1 MDENYWEEE
10 NPKYIELEC
19 RIEQKE
25 SKINSG
31 IITNDRTLRYAKRDI
46 KRWQKQ
52 LSEMERYLDQLFI
65 VANVIRIRIV
75 AELEQKLINNHKN
88 KNNEKN
94 FNVLPNNGWNYCGLQ

>member
-1 MDENYWEEE
+1 MEENYWKKE

-25 SKINSG
+25 SRINSG

-52 LSEMERYLDQLFI
+52 LSEMERCLD
-65 VANVIRIRIV
+65 
-75 AELEQKLINNHKN
+75 
-88 KNNEKN
+88 
-94 FNVLPNNGWNYCGLQ
+94 

>member
-1 MDENYWEEE
+1 MDEKYWKKE

-25 SKINSG
+25 SRINSG

-52 LSEMERYLDQLFI
+52 LSEMERYLD
-65 VANVIRIRIV
+65 
-75 AELEQKLINNHKN
+75 
-88 KNNEKN
+88 
-94 FNVLPNNGWNYCGLQ
+94 